1 MSVPVVEI
9 GFRVPKGIR
18 FEGTENIQESDYVYK
33 RDLFAIRGMER
44 IVRRYRLTA
53 HRRGY
58 YTATQLSCHAP
69 SFLFREDY
77 ILDRRVQEDVPGL
90 YVYAPWVECS
100 ELLRAVEV
108 ILGSRE
114 SARRVLEDPFAFASI
129 RDYTPE
135 DPMKTINWKASA
147 RTGRLMVNTFASTIS
162 SGVRIFLDVR
172 MDPEMQYGEE
182 QREDAVAL
190 AASLIRSLVRKNL
203 DVSLAVNA
211 FVPDA
216 LNEAES
222 MRNSQQ
228 KEAGTEDGWNRQ
240 GREAETE
247 DGRNRQGR
255 EAETEDGRNRQD
267 GTAARGIT
275 LFPSAAGGDRMTAI
289 EHFLAADFESA
300 DTVSFADMIAGRES
314 GTIPSGYGTGNVV
327 QVYITSSDS
336 PAVRRAVHQSLGT
349 RNSGILAY
357 PVRGS
362 EETGLVQEGNL
373 CILPLRV
380 RQKEHVP
387 A

>member
-1 MSVPVVEI
+1 MIAVFLAGTGLILLLYGYRYSKIWARFLTVRVLFSQPHIYAGQTGELTEEIENRKKHPVPVVEI

-90 YVYAPWVECS
+90 YVYAPWVECG

-147 RTGRLMVNTFASTIS
+147 RSGALKVNTYTSVQSEQVIVYLDPSDTKIRKEPELVEECIS
-162 SGVRIFLDVR
+162 VAAGICRALLSKGLECTLVIGDDVLGPGR
-172 MDPEMQYGEE
+172 GSAFGCGIE
-182 QREDAVAL
+182 
-190 AASLIRSLVRKNL
+190 RSLTGDFS
-203 DVSLAVNA
+203 DVPFRL
-211 FVPDA
+211 PA
-216 LNEAES
+216 LRPEAELS
-222 MRNSQQ
+222 GDKIPVWITKNARQ
-228 KEAGTEDGWNRQ
+228 EDIRK
-240 GREAETE
+240 
-247 DGRNRQGR
+247 
-255 EAETEDGRNRQD
+255 
-267 GTAARGIT
+267 
-275 LFPSAAGGDRMTAI
+275 LSAALEGRPA
-289 EHFLAADFESA
+289 LV
-300 DTVSFADMIAGRES
+300 VSVES
-314 GTIPSGYGTGNVV
+314 GDVPG
-327 QVYITSSDS
+327 
-336 PAVRRAVHQSLGT
+336 
-349 RNSGILAY
+349 
-357 PVRGS
+357 PVS
-362 EETGLVQEGNL
+362 EGN
-373 CILPLRV
+373 IRVLRREV
-380 RQKEHVP
+380 
-387 A
+387 